1 MEAKGGNGGGGGN
14 NGKVGGRGRGRGKG
28 EGGTKVL
35 SSEEFE
41 KRLGAFEMYV
51 NEITQRDA
59 EITLDE
65 RRKKILG

>member
-1 MEAKGGNGGGGGN
+1 MEAKSGSGGGGGN
-14 NGKVGGRGRGRGKG
+14 NGKSGGG
-28 EGGTKVL
+28 GGTKVL